1 MGQIDV
7 KKLKASLS
15 LLDIEHVM
23 NQLGI
28 PMYSKGNREWI
39 FYPGTKYKD
48 PYAGKPKLYFYTDS
62 KIFISYTESCSM
74 DIIGVV
80 QKRLALLNESC
91 SFLDA
96 VNYILETTGKEV
108 ANLHELTKSSFYDW
122 ESDLG
127 KFSKFGGRGSGLKCY
142 DASVL
147 NHLSQ
152 LYPLRWIDEG
162 ISWDSM
168 KKYRIGFYDRMN
180 QTTIPVFGNGG
191 GLLGIRC
198 RNWTED
204 MLAQAKY
211 IPLTLL
217 DGTTYKFPT
226 HSVLYGLNYN
236 WPTIERK
243 KEVWIAEGEKSV
255 LKLDTWYGT
264 ESCAVAMFGNNLGLQ
279 RRQQLLSLGVNKVFY
294 IPDHDFVG
302 LGDKEFNLWTTK
314 LNKFCELWHGFA
326 TVNVLLDTKGCLG
339 AKDNATDYNKE
350 IFTELLENS
359 VQM

>member
-48 PYAGKPKLYFYTDS
+48 PYTGKPKLYFYTDS

-122 ESDLG
+122 ENDLG
-127 KFSKFGGRGSGLKCY
+127 KFSKFGGRGNGLKCY

-180 QTTIPVFGNGG
+180 QTTIPVFGNSMQ
-191 GLLGIRC
+191 
-198 RNWTED
+198 E
-204 MLAQAKY
+204 
-211 IPLTLL
+211 L
-217 DGTTYKFPT
+217 DRRYACTSQI
-226 HSVLYGLNYN
+226 HSINI
-236 WPTIERK
+236 T
-243 KEVWIAEGEKSV
+243 
-255 LKLDTWYGT
+255 
-264 ESCAVAMFGNNLGLQ
+264 
-279 RRQQLLSLGVNKVFY
+279 
-294 IPDHDFVG
+294 
-302 LGDKEFNLWTTK
+302 
-314 LNKFCELWHGFA
+314 
-326 TVNVLLDTKGCLG
+326 
-339 AKDNATDYNKE
+339 
-350 IFTELLENS
+350 
-359 VQM
+359 